1 MSKLNP
7 LDILTKDDLEIY
19 KKLKSIDLD
28 KIWI

>member
-7 LDILTKDDLEIY
+7 NIHTKDDLEIY

-28 KIWI
+28 KI